1 MLLGCLK
8 FQDICSSLFCFLVVL
23 CFDVSCKKK
32 LEKISFFG
40 GGLPVCK
47 ALNFFGLL
55 FQKFIGLLKGN
66 LKVVFLFVCVDL
78 MFPKE

>member
-1 MLLGCLK
+1 MFHVKRSWKKSHLFLGVCL
-8 FQDICSSLFCFLVVL
+8 F
-23 CFDVSCKKK
+23 
-32 LEKISFFG
+32 
-40 GGLPVCK
+40 